1 MPLKLKSTD
10 REEIE
15 NAVILWIK
23 LLSEEKYEE
32 AYDLTTHDPYYQWT
46 PVSIKRT
53 INGYGLE
60 EEIFDE
66 EYRVTAIETA
76 VLESVD
82 HKVYKDIMLFDTPLK
97 HSPSFNIVGD
107 VHYDLP
113 LNGQWSDLTAS
124 FKILQYSDFVALE
137 LNEIHVI

>member
-10 REEIE
+10 HEEIE

-32 AYDLTTHDPYYQWT
+32 AYDLTMHDPYYQWT
-46 PVSIKRT
+46 PVSLKRT
-53 INGYGLE
+53 INGYGSE
-60 EEIFDE
+60 EEIFEE

-76 VLESVD
+76 VSESVD
-82 HKVYKDIMLFDTPLK
+82 HKVYKDIRLFDTPLK

-113 LNGQWSDLTAS
+113 LNGQWSDLIAS
-124 FKILQYSDFVALE
+124 FKILQYPDFVALQ
-137 LNEIHVI
+137 LNEIHVF